1 MDTNSYFRRPF
12 WRVTA
17 WPYCSTSLLSVIWT
31 IPKHRINDRLCM
43 CGCVVAGNG
52 GDIQQV
58 WAHPLGRL
66 PLLNILTQR
75 TVSNSIISTALT
87 NCLNYVKT
95 EPESIKIKKL
105 NFFTGKQ
112 LHTVYMFTVK
122 NKIKHISRTVYLR
135 HICSK

>member
-1 MDTNSYFRRPF
+1 MNTNSYFRRPF

-17 WPYCSTSLLSVIWT
+17 WPYCSTSLLCVIWT

-75 TVSNSIISTALT
+75 TVSNSIISTALS

-95 EPESIKIKKL
+95 EPDSIKIKKFSHFL
-105 NFFTGKQ
+105 LILVKKKSTLKWNISMKSQPFFFSF
-112 LHTVYMFTVK
+112 VE
-122 NKIKHISRTVYLR
+122 N
-135 HICSK
+135 